1 MVTSYRGG
9 KGAYWRHAKRS
20 SGACRDGEEG
30 SAAASCDADKG
41 TGIGAGVL
49 RRVSIL
55 RQLDAGQK
63 GAQVATTVG
72 VAVKMVRAVARRYEE
87 EGLESAP
94 HEKPRLV
101 HIG

>member
-1 MVTSYRGG
+1 
-9 KGAYWRHAKRS
+9 
-20 SGACRDGEEG
+20 
-30 SAAASCDADKG
+30 
-41 TGIGAGVL
+41 VL

-63 GAQVATTVG
+63 GAQVATNVG